1 MVGRW
6 GVTTAQFAT
15 LKKGTGSRANNPGIN
30 TRPKES
36 PQADELLCRRTTGD
50 AVHRTKGNAS
60 PGKTNR
66 IKTMPTG
73 LGALAE
79 WQTYHGIGSV
89 EALRNLSFGLTN
101 PRLKKGG
108 ANYPKPG
115 HTDRERKEGRPIL
128 PLNKIRP
135 SFDIK

>member
-1 MVGRW
+1 MRPGFQSWRLLGR
-6 GVTTAQFAT
+6 GGATTAPFAT
-15 LKKGTGSRANNPGIN
+15 LKKGTGNRANNPGIN

-73 LGALAE
+73 LVALAE
-79 WQTYHGIGSV
+79 RETDHGIGGV

-101 PRLKKGG
+101 PR
-108 ANYPKPG
+108 P
-115 HTDRERKEGRPIL
+115 
-128 PLNKIRP
+128 
-135 SFDIK
+135 